1 MKEDHIIKSN
11 QYNRQPF
18 WFKMVNG
25 IWKKSYAL
33 GSETI
38 LDVDSLLKAAK
49 KETGLN
55 DFGKDFWVEP
65 LEVLI
70 KSMNEEA
77 NLHPIGRF
85 ISRQR
90 LINLLSVRLRA
101 KYYFKKY
108 PEILKQD
115 LYPCKIIVGLQRTG
129 TTKLQRLLAS
139 DPDSRSLLSWEALN
153 PSPVKSD
160 IKTGKERIKIAK
172 TSVKALKYMSPGFFA
187 IHPIEYDA
195 PEEDVLLL
203 DVSFLSTTAEATMN
217 VPTYASWL
225 ENNDQS
231 PGYQYMVK
239 LLKLLQWQRPGK
251 RWILKT
257 PHHLE
262 FLPLLKKYLGDVQ
275 FIWTH
280 RDVKECIPSFLSMVS
295 YSRVLFS
302 NNVNTDAVSDHWLR
316 KNAYMLSKALEFR
329 HEKGNDD
336 MFIDVKYKDL
346 VADPF
351 LALERIYQRNNEVI
365 SNELS
370 KTFKEAN
377 LKNPKAK
384 YGVHQ
389 YDMAD
394 FGIDASYFHN
404 YALNYQEFQRNLGMK
419 I

>member
-1 MKEDHIIKSN
+1 MKENHIIKSN
-11 QYNRQPF
+11 QYSRQPF

-25 IWKKSYAL
+25 IWKKTYIL

-38 LDVDSLLKAAK
+38 LEVDSLLKAAK

-65 LEVLI
+65 LQVLV

-77 NLHPIGRF
+77 HLHPIGRF

-90 LINLLSVRLRA
+90 LINLLCVRLRA
-101 KYYFKKY
+101 EYYFKKH
-108 PEILKQD
+108 PDILKQE
-115 LYPCKIIVGLQRTG
+115 LYPCTIIVGLQRTG
-129 TTKLQRLLAS
+129 TTKLQRLLAA

-153 PSPVKSD
+153 PSPIKKD
-160 IKTGKERIKIAK
+160 ITTGKERIKMAK
-172 TSVKALKYMSPGFFA
+172 TSVKALQYMSPSFFA
-187 IHPIEYDA
+187 IHPIEFDA

-203 DVSFLSTTAEATMN
+203 DVSFMSTTAEATMH

-225 ENNDQS
+225 EKNDQS

-239 LLKLLQWQRPGK
+239 LLKLLQWQRPAK

-262 FLPLLKKYLGDVQ
+262 FLPLVKKHLGDVQ
-275 FIWTH
+275 FLWTH
-280 RDVKECIPSFLSMVS
+280 RDVKECVPSFLSMVA

-302 NNVNTDAVSDHWLR
+302 NDVHTDAVARHWLK

-329 HEKGNDD
+329 HEKGNNDLFTD
-336 MFIDVKYKDL
+336 IRYKDL
-346 VADPF
+346 VEDSF
-351 LALERIYQRNNEVI
+351 LVLERIYQGHNEVI
-365 SNELS
+365 SDGLA

-377 LKNPKAK
+377 LKNPKSK
-384 YGVHQ
+384 YGVHH
-389 YDMAD
+389 YEMGD
-394 FGIDASYFHN
+394 FGIDASYFN
-404 YALNYQEFQRNLGMK
+404 EYSVNYQEFQRHLGMH

>member
-1 MKEDHIIKSN
+1 MKEDNIIKSN
-11 QYNRQPF
+11 QYSRQPF

-25 IWKKSYAL
+25 IWKKSYIL
-33 GSETI
+33 GSEVI
-38 LDVDSLLKAAK
+38 LEVDSLLKAAK

-90 LINLLSVRLRA
+90 IINLLSVRLRA
-101 KYYFKKY
+101 EYYFKKY
-108 PEILKQD
+108 PDILEQE
-115 LYPCKIIVGLQRTG
+115 LYPCKMIVGLQRTG
-129 TTKLQRLLAS
+129 TTKLQRLLAA
-139 DPDSRSLLSWEALN
+139 DPDSRSLFSWEALN
-153 PSPVKSD
+153 PSPIKND

-203 DVSFLSTTAEATMN
+203 DVSFMSTTAEATMN
-217 VPTYASWL
+217 VPSYASWL
-225 ENNDQS
+225 EHNDQS
-231 PGYQYMVK
+231 AAYQYMVK

-262 FLPLLKKYLGDVQ
+262 FLPLIKKHLGDVQ

-280 RDVKECIPSFLSMVS
+280 RDVQECIPSFLSMVA

-302 NNVNTDAVSDHWLR
+302 NGVQADAVADHWLR
-316 KNAYMLSKALEFR
+316 KNAYMLSKALKFR
-329 HEKGNDD
+329 DEKGNED
-336 MFIDVKYKDL
+336 MFTDVLYKDL
-346 VADPF
+346 VEDPF
-351 LALERIYQRNNEVI
+351 LVLKGIYNRKNEVI
-365 SNELS
+365 SNELI
-370 KTFKEAN
+370 KTFEEAN

-389 YDMAD
+389 YDMED
-394 FGIDASYFHN
+394 FGINASYF
-404 YALNYQEFQRNLGMK
+404 YDYSLNYQEFQRNLGMK